1 MIDRKIEGI
10 FKKVFSLSN
19 VSEINRDKFPLWDIL
34 KHIELI
40 LELEDAFSIE
50 VPNNSSTDILDVL
63 SCIKVVE
70 KLVRT

>member
-10 FKKVFSLSN
+10 FKKVFLLSN
-19 VSEINRDKFPLWDIL
+19 VSEINRKKFPLWDSL

-50 VPNNSSTDILDVL
+50 VPNNLSTDILDVL
-63 SCIKVVE
+63 TCIKVVE
-70 KLVRT
+70 KLVRA

>member
-1 MIDRKIEGI
+1 MIDRKIEEI

-19 VSEINRDKFPLWDIL
+19 VSEINRKKFPLWDSL

-50 VPNNSSTDILDVL
+50 VPNNLSTDILDVL
-63 SCIKVVE
+63 TCIKVVE

>member
-1 MIDRKIEGI
+1 MIDRKIEEI

-19 VSEINRDKFPLWDIL
+19 VSEINRKKFPLWDSL

-50 VPNNSSTDILDVL
+50 VPNNLSTDILDIL
-63 SCIKVVE
+63 TCIKVVE